1 MAIEES
7 LLAIKRGRESLGF
20 PGWREVCDWLNEDIL
35 APEPDEA
42 VMSMSAVK
50 NHEIPK
56 LGSYSEIP
64 DSSFWDNFPKK
75 ELPLVAETSVNVDT
89 FEEEIENVKSF
100 TTSTE

>member
-1 MAIEES
+1 M
-7 LLAIKRGRESLGF
+7 
-20 PGWREVCDWLNEDIL
+20 NEDIL

-75 ELPLVAETSVNVDT
+75 ELPLVAETLVNVDT

>member
-7 LLAIKRGRESLGF
+7 PLAIKRGRESLGF

-64 DSSFWDNFPKK
+64 DSSFWDNFPKMDIPVFDLNNNK
-75 ELPLVAETSVNVDT
+75 
-89 FEEEIENVKSF
+89 K
-100 TTSTE
+100 

>member
-7 LLAIKRGRESLGF
+7 PLAIKRGRESLGF

-75 ELPLVAETSVNVDT
+75 ELPLVAETLVNVDT